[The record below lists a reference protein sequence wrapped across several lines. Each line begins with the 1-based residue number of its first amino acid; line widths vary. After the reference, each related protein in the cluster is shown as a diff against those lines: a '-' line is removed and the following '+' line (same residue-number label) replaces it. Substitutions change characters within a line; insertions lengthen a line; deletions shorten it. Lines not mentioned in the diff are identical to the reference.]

1 MAIRRFKA
9 TKDNTITN
17 AFKANLTTRGTG
29 SNMGESDILEV
40 FSIYAQANTASS
52 ELSRVLIEFDINA
65 LSASRDS
72 GNIPDSGSVDFYL
85 RMFNAEHSSTT
96 PTNFTLTVAAIS
108 QSWTEG
114 IGLDMD
120 DYQDSGVSNW
130 IKSSTSTNWTTFHGD
145 IQGGSFHTGSAAV
158 TSSQFFTKGTED
170 LDLNVTHHVE
180 ESFSALYE

>member
-29 SNMGESDILEV
+29 SNMGESDILEI
-40 FSIYAQANTASS
+40 FSIYGQATTSS
-52 ELSRVLIEFDINA
+52 GELSRVLIEFDIDN
-65 LSASRDS
+65 LSASRDA
-72 GNIPDSGSVDFYL
+72 GNIPASGSVNFYL

-114 IGLDMD
+114 IGLDME
-120 DYQDSGVSNW
+120 DYSDVGASNWASASTGVGWSDEGGDYLTSSVDIVSNQ
-130 IKSSTSTNWTTFHGD
+130 TFTTG
-145 IQGGSFHTGSAAV
+145 I
-158 TSSQFFTKGTED
+158 ED
-170 LDLNVTHHVE
+170 L
-180 ESFSALYE
+180 